1 MNKSLSPIKFEPKQI
16 WLISLV
22 LSSFMLVNLSG
33 ISIPRLCI
41 FFKLTGIPCLFC
53 GMTRGMTSIFQLN
66 LIDAIQYHS
75 LSPFILVASI
85 MIFVKSAIYRKTIS
99 FEFTYLKLAF
109 VVTLLIIAWLIKL
122 TFIDKIYW

>member
-16 WLISLV
+16 WLISLA
-22 LSSFMLVNLSG
+22 LLSFMLVNLSG
-33 ISIPRLCI
+33 HSIPRLCI

-53 GMTRGMTSIFQLN
+53 GMTRGITSIFQLN

-75 LSPFILVASI
+75 LSPFILVACI

-109 VVTLLIIAWLIKL
+109 IVTLLIIAWLSKL

>member
-16 WLISLV
+16 WLISLA
-22 LSSFMLVNLSG
+22 LSSFILVNLSG

-85 MIFVKSAIYRKTIS
+85 MILVKSAIYRKTIS

-109 VVTLLIIAWLIKL
+109 IVTLLIITWLIKL